1 MANITELIRNY
12 LRENRRLVIPGVG
25 AFIVKESGEIIFS
38 ELLKEDDG
46 RLHEI
51 LSREGLAEMEIAVT
65 IDRFIFELQHETKT
79 YGFYRMSGIGTLRLD
94 PATKTLRLIEEPK
107 STPIVAEEPAVKPAE
122 TPKQESVKAPAV
134 EAEPTAEPTTE
145 EPTAEPTT
153 EEPTAEPTIEEQ
165 TAEPTIEAPQP
176 KTEPVQPKAEPKP
189 IELPQ
194 PKVQPA
200 PQKAEVR
207 PEDTTHNA
215 PAPKQR
221 TQQRTRY
228 KIDLIILACVVL
240 VTLIALGVMG
250 YGWYKSYHKAEPNDT
265 EQMNALRDDSFRPH
279 TDEAERQ

>member
-122 TPKQESVKAPAV
+122 TPKQESDRAPAV
-134 EAEPTAEPTTE
+134 EAEPTTEEPTAEPTTE

-153 EEPTAEPTIEEQ
+153 EEPTAEPTIEEP
-165 TAEPTIEAPQP
+165 TAEPTIEAP
-176 KTEPVQPKAEPKP
+176 QPKAEPKP

-207 PEDTTHNA
+207 AEDTTHNA

-265 EQMNALRDDSFRPH
+265 EQMNALRDDNFRPH